1 MLFFS
6 PADSCICVSLLKY
19 HTELL
24 CWLNERK
31 AASENYVCGLIF
43 QNPVIDMQ
51 KAADKRPEQPELA
64 ENLCAIYFSNVSKLR
79 SSSFHSANNTVFHV
93 RRKWVSACRFWK
105 EWRNKW
111 RHESNRGMFCTS
123 SHKLWVTFSK
133 RRPMSIEKHCLAI
146 FSMLTY
152 SSLLFLFII

>member
-1 MLFFS
+1 MLFFC

-64 ENLCAIYFSNVSKLR
+64 ENLCAICFSNVSKQR
-79 SSSFHSANNTVFHV
+79 SSSFHSANNTFFHV
-93 RRKWVSACRFWK
+93 RRQWVSACRFWK

-111 RHESNRGMFCTS
+111 RRVTERCSAPLLTSFESHFQKGD
-123 SHKLWVTFSK
+123 LWAS
-133 RRPMSIEKHCLAI
+133 EKHCLAI
-146 FSMLTY
+146 FSMLTH
-152 SSLLFLFII
+152 SSLLFPFII